1 METIRNKSFEEIYN
15 HILGEIQCGTVN
27 RKHPFHLCFL
37 STINNL
43 TGFPDSRT
51 VVLRKIDRDS
61 FTLRVHTDSR
71 SEKIHHIKSCQNTHL
86 LFYNQK
92 AKLQVRIRSI
102 GKEVEDEQ
110 LKKEVWSQAQEIS
123 QRCYYVP
130 HSPSTEIN
138 TPFLNSEIDS
148 TDQNLGFKVFSIL
161 EFKPF
166 ELDILELN
174 YEGHLRASLK
184 VNDGNLEKA
193 VWLMP

>member
-15 HILGEIQCGTVN
+15 HILGEIQRGSVD

-51 VVLRKIDRDS
+51 VVLRKVDTDS

-71 SEKIHHIKSCQNTHL
+71 SDKIH
-86 LFYNQK
+86 FYNQK
-92 AKLQVRIRSI
+92 AKLQVRIKSI
-102 GKEVEDEQ
+102 GKEVQDEE

-130 HSPSTEIN
+130 HSPSTEID

-148 TDQNLGFKVFSIL
+148 TDQNLGYKVFSIL

-193 VWLMP
+193 AWLMP